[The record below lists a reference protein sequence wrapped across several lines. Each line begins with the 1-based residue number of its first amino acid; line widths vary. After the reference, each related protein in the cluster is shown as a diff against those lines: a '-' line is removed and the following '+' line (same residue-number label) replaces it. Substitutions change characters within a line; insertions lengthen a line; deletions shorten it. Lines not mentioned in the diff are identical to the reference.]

1 MTGEKNHH
9 PTCVSC
15 PNYTAYVVSPES
27 MAAFPS
33 SSSSNQDSRP
43 PYFCIISA
51 NSPFLARSSL
61 HAPCGCRMKCRTFLN
76 KKKSRSQHIHRKIHR
91 ENGPQKW
98 ARFAKNR
105 STLGNRVILASPRAS
120 GRSRIPSLKI
130 CPDGTSRFYSSQRV
144 CFSNLKMEGSF
155 VETRQRDPP
164 SPY

>member
-76 KKKSRSQHIHRKIHR
+76 KKNHDRSTFTEKSTGKMAHKNGHVLPKTGQLQGTGLFWPAL
-91 ENGPQKW
+91 GPQDGQESRPLKS
-98 ARFAKNR
+98 ARMER
-105 STLGNRVILASPRAS
+105 LDSTALS
-120 GRSRIPSLKI
+120 GCVSL
-130 CPDGTSRFYSSQRV
+130 T
-144 CFSNLKMEGSF
+144 
-155 VETRQRDPP
+155 
-164 SPY
+164 